1 MKISPNYRNILADE
15 IKIVRTKIDQEN
27 DPRKK
32 IFYYSAL
39 YGMTRRIFNFEFDP
53 QLQFIDYILNTTH
66 NTMLTRIAALMAGD
80 TSIPVTN
87 DFYINLNKCLEQ
99 LEGRIRANEDTYDI
113 LEKIVNLTSTIDGNG
128 YFLVQK
134 GVPVYIE

>member
-66 NTMLTRIAALMAGD
+66 NTMLTRIAALIGGD

-87 DFYINLNKCLEQ
+87 DFFINLNKCLEQ
-99 LEGRIRANEDTYDI
+99 LEGRIRTNEDTYDI

-134 GVPVYIE
+134 GVPVYTE